1 MKYLNLNKA
10 LKILQ
15 TIGNRIG
22 IFTFFCFCFIIVF
35 LSDSNLLFASG
46 DVKYAD
52 DIYRLAEDNGI
63 AQSIC
68 RAIDIGTILMIP
80 MFAIM
85 FSILGLSAY
94 QGNVKWSTF
103 VTFALGIAAF
113 KAAGTIAEW
122 FMPEMGL
129 QYGCKCAIERKIRN
143 VDGVVERYATG
154 LNYDCSE
161 GVEDYNEEY
170 GS

>member
-1 MKYLNLNKA
+1 MKRLNLNKA

-15 TIGNRIG
+15 KIGNRIR
-22 IFTFFCFCFIIVF
+22 IFAFFCFCLIVVF
-35 LSDSNLLFASG
+35 FADSHLLFASG
-46 DVKYAD
+46 GIKYAD

-103 VTFALGIAAF
+103 ATFALGIAAF
-113 KAAGTIAEW
+113 KAAGTVAEF

>member
-22 IFTFFCFCFIIVF
+22 IFTFFCFCLIVVF

-68 RAIDIGTILMIP
+68 KAIDIGTILMITIT
-80 MFAIM
+80 IM
-85 FSILGLSAY
+85 GA
-94 QGNVKWSTF
+94 
-103 VTFALGIAAF
+103 
-113 KAAGTIAEW
+113 TIHQ
-122 FMPEMGL
+122 MM
-129 QYGCKCAIERKIRN
+129 
-143 VDGVVERYATG
+143 
-154 LNYDCSE
+154 
-161 GVEDYNEEY
+161 
-170 GS
+170 